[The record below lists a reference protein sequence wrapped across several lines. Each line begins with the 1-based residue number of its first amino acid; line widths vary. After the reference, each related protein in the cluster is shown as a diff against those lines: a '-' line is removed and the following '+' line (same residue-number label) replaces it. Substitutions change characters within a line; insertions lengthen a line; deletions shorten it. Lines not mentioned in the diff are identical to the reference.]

1 MTEST
6 IKVIVIDDEQLAR
19 SSLIKTLRDNFHEV
33 EVLAEAENV
42 PEAVK
47 LIHKHKPD
55 LIFIDIDMPGHSGLE
70 LPDFFDPENIFFKMV
85 YVTGF
90 SHYAINAFELSA
102 IHYILKPA
110 GVQDLRTALDK
121 LTPFNKKQFDLLKE
135 NLRDTN
141 NQKLSINTGKNMLI
155 VDLDDISYIVADAS
169 KSKLILTNGN
179 EHDVPRKIGE
189 YSVLENTGKF
199 MRIHRSY
206 IINLEKISKISKN
219 ENLEVVLKDAGNSKI
234 PLSQERK
241 QVLLDY
247 IEKYKI

>member
-1 MTEST
+1 MTANT

-19 SSLIKTLRDNFHEV
+19 SSLIKILNENFPEV
-33 EVLAEAENV
+33 DVLAEAGDV
-42 PEAVK
+42 PTAVK

-55 LIFIDIDMPGHSGLE
+55 LIFVDVDMPGHSGLE

-90 SHYAINAFELSA
+90 SQYAVNAFELSA

-110 GVQDLRTALDK
+110 GVEDLRAALGK
-121 LTPFNKKQFDLLKE
+121 LTPFNKQQFDLLRE
-135 NLRDTN
+135 NLRDSN

-155 VDLDDISYIVADAS
+155 ADLNDISYIAADAT
-169 KSKLILTNGN
+169 KSKLVLTDGS
-179 EHDVPRKIGE
+179 EHEIPRKIGD
-189 YSVLENTGKF
+189 YSVLENSGKF

-219 ENLEVVLKDAGNSKI
+219 DNLEVVLNDAGNSKI

-241 QVLLDY
+241 QALFDF